1 WGQFGGAR
9 VGSVE
14 PVRAAHLQARPGA
27 GAGHRVLGL
36 PHPGMRGQVV
46 TRGRAG
52 QPSGAY
58 FPDQVPPPVD
68 AVIRPLRPLE
78 TPVTRVGP
86 WDPGRTMTNRPARIT
101 TPVRNAP
108 MLRFTGLALLL
119 AQHVQLRE
127 TDDQQGADHDSR
139 PDPDIIHDARHG

>member
-1 WGQFGGAR
+1 
-9 VGSVE
+9 
-14 PVRAAHLQARPGA
+14 
-27 GAGHRVLGL
+27 
-36 PHPGMRGQVV
+36 
-46 TRGRAG
+46 
-52 QPSGAY
+52 
-58 FPDQVPPPVD
+58 VD
-68 AVIRPLRPLE
+68 AVIRPLRPFD

-127 TDDQQGADHDSR
+127 KDDQQGADHDSR
-139 PDPDIIHDARHG
+139 PEPAILHDAWHGSSLLWRIDAYGGGRRVPDGSKGRVSRAGTVRSALRLVRLGLGLGLGPGIRGAVKRAADFLAHLGG